1 MRSLDL
7 LIDKRIRTMKITK
20 TQLIKIIKEE
30 ISDTLNESSSFEA
43 SGDADGVYVG
53 GKRVGGVDYDP
64 EEDEEESDLI
74 KAINALPKEL
84 TKELTQH
91 MTKINREFHKG
102 LLILLRQWAAQI
114 LRSKQKTRSSP
125 EKN

>member
-1 MRSLDL
+1 
-7 LIDKRIRTMKITK
+7 MKITK

-30 ISDTLNESSSFEA
+30 ISDTLSEA
-43 SGDADGVYVG
+43 SDNADGVYVG

-91 MTKINREFHKG
+91 TTKINREFHKG

-125 EKN
+125 EKI